1 MLNKQRVVNAGSTKV
16 YLHFFFHLPT
26 LSPIHIF
33 PQKNMGDAQ
42 NTFGPSN
49 YGPLWVCNGS

>member
-1 MLNKQRVVNAGSTKV
+1 MQAVQKC
-16 YLHFFFHLPT
+16 YPHFFFHLPT

-33 PQKNMGDAQ
+33 PKKNMGDAQ